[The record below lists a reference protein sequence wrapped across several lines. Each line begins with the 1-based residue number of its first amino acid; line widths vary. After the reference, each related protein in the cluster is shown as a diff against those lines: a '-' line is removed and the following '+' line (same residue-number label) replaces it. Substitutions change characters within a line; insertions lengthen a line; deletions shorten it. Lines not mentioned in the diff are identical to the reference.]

1 MDRELRAELTQ
12 LQGEWLEHLRNCER
26 SGLALKAYA
35 QREGLNHHRLYRFK
49 RLLTDKGVYCE
60 GEAVSPRFVRAQIE
74 YERESISLCRV
85 RLRNGCVVELG
96 GEVRGVFL
104 RELLHAV
111 GTLP

>member
-35 QREGLNHHRLYRFK
+35 QREGLNHRRLYRFK
-49 RLLTDKGVYCE
+49 RLLTDKGVYRE
-60 GEAVSPRFVRAQIE
+60 GEALSQRFVRAQIHVE
-74 YERESISLCRV
+74 HEPVSLCRV
-85 RLRNGCVVELG
+85 RFRNGCVVELG
-96 GEVRGVFL
+96 GELNGVAL